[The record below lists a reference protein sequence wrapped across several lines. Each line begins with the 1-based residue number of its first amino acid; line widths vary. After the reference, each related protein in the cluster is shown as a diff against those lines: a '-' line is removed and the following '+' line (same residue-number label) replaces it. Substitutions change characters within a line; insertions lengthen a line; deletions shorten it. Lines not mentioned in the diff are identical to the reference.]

1 MGMLGWIKD
10 KKTAIH
16 NEYYN
21 YKANYNI
28 GILVT
33 FIILGLI
40 GLMIWIPI
48 HYKDNNK
55 FWSIG
60 VAFAIVILS
69 SVTLIYNK
77 KYLKNNIMS
86 QQLKVEPMLTK
97 DTKDT
102 EDTDNNSD

>member
-1 MGMLGWIKD
+1 
-10 KKTAIH
+10 
-16 NEYYN
+16 
-21 YKANYNI
+21 
-28 GILVT
+28 
-33 FIILGLI
+33 
-40 GLMIWIPI
+40 MIWIPI

-77 KYLKNNIMS
+77 KYLKKNIMS
-86 QQLKVEPMLTK
+86 QQLKVIPMPNVMPTE
-97 DTKDT
+97 DTEDT